1 MDSSILKWITQVHG
15 TENRLSSSQQPHKF
29 QYTSNK
35 TKQNQT
41 KKKKT
46 HKKNNITAKS
56 KESSL
61 KVLKINKR
69 IPTNRNTLQQ
79 VRYKTNSKC
88 VIKSKYKL
96 RQKQTKKNTPKTKNT
111 QICTQGK

>member
-41 KKKKT
+41 E
-46 HKKNNITAKS
+46 KNA
-56 KESSL
+56 
-61 KVLKINKR
+61 
-69 IPTNRNTLQQ
+69 
-79 VRYKTNSKC
+79 
-88 VIKSKYKL
+88 
-96 RQKQTKKNTPKTKNT
+96 
-111 QICTQGK
+111 